1 MRRIDSENI
10 FVSVDLKCG
19 ASYSD
24 PPHASPADS
33 TTDIPKRMASASLLA
48 AGGEC
53 DEDRTLGN
61 LYNRS
66 EEMHI
71 LDIPGR
77 TNMISTW
84 KLGCYSLHVFLLA
97 LFDTWRKLPG
107 SLLPR

>member
-48 AGGEC
+48 AGDEC
-53 DEDRTLGN
+53 DEDRTSG
-61 LYNRS
+61 
-66 EEMHI
+66 
-71 LDIPGR
+71 
-77 TNMISTW
+77 NMISTW
-84 KLGCYSLHVFLLA
+84 KLGGYSLHVFLLA
-97 LFDTWRKLPG
+97 LFDTWRELPG